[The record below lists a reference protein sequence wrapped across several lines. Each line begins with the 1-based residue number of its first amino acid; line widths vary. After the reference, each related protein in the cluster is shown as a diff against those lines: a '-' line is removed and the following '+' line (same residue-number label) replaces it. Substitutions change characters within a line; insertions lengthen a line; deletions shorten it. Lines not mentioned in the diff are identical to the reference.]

1 MFRSLQQ
8 NIQICS
14 NRQLFCMPFQN
25 LVSKNTFSLSL
36 HILTFFC
43 FLFFFD
49 CNIKFINVPNILLFF
64 WTRRWVSR
72 NQICTKNMIPSLL
85 LESTEFYY
93 CTISLDTLCF
103 FVHPYKYATK
113 RFNVQSAYDEILYA
127 QRELI
132 YICKI

>member
-36 HILTFFC
+36 HILTFFV
-43 FLFFFD
+43 FFFY
-49 CNIKFINVPNILLFF
+49 CNIKFINVSNILLFF

-72 NQICTKNMIPSLL
+72 NQICTKNTIPSLP

-93 CTISLDTLCF
+93 CTISLDTLCSLCIR
-103 FVHPYKYATK
+103 ANTQL
-113 RFNVQSAYDEILYA
+113 NVLMYNEHTMKFCM
-127 QRELI
+127 RNEN
-132 YICKI
+132 

>member
-14 NRQLFCMPFQN
+14 HRQLFCMPFQN

-36 HILTFFC
+36 HILTFFV
-43 FLFFFD
+43 FFFFFFFD

-72 NQICTKNMIPSLL
+72 NQICTKNMIPFLP
-85 LESTEFYY
+85 LESAEFYY
-93 CTISLDTLCF
+93 CTMSLDTLCF
-103 FVHPYKYATK
+103 LCIRINTQLNALMYNQHTMKFCM
-113 RFNVQSAYDEILYA
+113 RNEN
-127 QRELI
+127 
-132 YICKI
+132 